1 MKINLQEYCKDISNY
16 QRFPT
21 REVMVGD
28 IAIGKDNPIRVQ
40 SMTTTDTMDT
50 KGTIAQSIRMID
62 AGCEIVRITA
72 PSIKEAKNLKMI
84 RDGLRD
90 KGYKTPLVADIHF
103 TPNAALEA
111 SKIVEKVRINPGNY
125 VDKKKFE
132 VKEYDDKSYQDELLK
147 IEEKFIPLISSCK
160 ENRVA
165 MRIGTNHGSLSDRIM
180 NRFGDTPLGMVESAM
195 EFLRICKQNDY
206 DQIVLS
212 MKSSNPIVMI
222 HAYRLLVKSMENENM
237 HYPLHL
243 GVTEAGDGLDGRIKS
258 ALGIGTLLSEGIGDT
273 IRVSLTED
281 PEFEIPAADKIL
293 SKIDNISRKVRL
305 KNTEKRA
312 FSFFKRETL
321 SIENIGEK
329 NPPIVISSNSNDFEG
344 NFPDYLFTNDL
355 SSLDDS
361 KKYIIEGK
369 DWNKNL
375 SKNIFPYFNSL
386 KGFRTS
392 EAVSDTL
399 NFVEIKLSKVTNTI
413 MQTFSNNVVIILDV
427 DNGSRHDLLSAFNF
441 FEEKQIKIPVVLKG
455 SYQSSDF
462 EQISIDASIDLG
474 SILLEGMGNGVWIQA
489 KDFES
494 KINELSFLILQNT
507 RTRIFKTDY
516 ISCPSCGRTKFNLQE
531 TTALVKEKTSHLKG
545 LKIAVMGCIVNGP
558 GEMADADYGYVGSGK
573 DVISL
578 YKGKDLVKRNIS
590 SKDAVDELINL
601 IKANND
607 WVEPL
612 I

>member
-1 MKINLQEYCKDISNY
+1 MRRKTLSVK
-16 QRFPT
+16 
-21 REVMVGD
+21 
-28 IAIGKDNPIRVQ
+28 IGKVFIGSDHSIKTQ
-40 SMTTTDTMDT
+40 SMTTASTMDT
-50 KGTIAQSIRMID
+50 DQSVDEAIRIIQ
-62 AGCEIVRITA
+62 AGGKLVRFTA
-72 PSIKEAKNLKMI
+72 PNINEAKNLLNIKNA
-84 RDGLRD
+84 LVA
-90 KGYKTPLVADIHF
+90 KGYDDPLVADIHF

-147 IEEKFIPLISSCK
+147 IEEKFIPLINSCK
-160 ENRVA
+160 ENKVA
-165 MRIGTNHGSLSDRIM
+165 MRIGTNHGSLSDRVM

-281 PEFEIPAADKIL
+281 PEFEIPAAEKIL
-293 SKIDNISRKVRL
+293 EKIDSISKKIRL
-305 KNTEKRA
+305 KNTDKRA
-312 FSFFKRETL
+312 FSFFKRETE
-321 SIENIGEK
+321 SIKNIGEK
-329 NPPIVISSNSNDFEG
+329 NPPIVISNSSNDFEG
-344 NFPDYLFTNDL
+344 NFPDYLFIDDL
-355 SSLDDS
+355 DNLDDS

-369 DWNKNL
+369 DWNENL

-386 KGFRTS
+386 KDFRKS
-392 EAVSDTL
+392 EAVSNTL
-399 NFVEIKLSKVTNTI
+399 NFIEIELSKITNTI
-413 MQTFSNNVVIILDV
+413 MQTFSNNVVIVLNV
-427 DNGSRHDLLSAFNF
+427 DNANRHDLLSAFNF
-441 FEEKQIKIPVVLKG
+441 LEEKRIKIPVILKG

-462 EQISIDASIDLG
+462 EKVAIDASIDIG
-474 SILLEGMGNGVWIQA
+474 SILLEGMGNGIWIQT
-489 KDFES
+489 KDFDS

-516 ISCPSCGRTKFNLQE
+516 ISCPSCGRTKFDLQE
-531 TTALVKEKTSHLKG
+531 TTALVKEHTNHLKG
-545 LKIAVMGCIVNGP
+545 LKISVMGCIVNGP
-558 GEMADADYGYVGSGK
+558 GEMADADYGYVGSG
-573 DVISL
+573 DGVISL
-578 YKGKDLVKRNIS
+578 YKGKELVKRNIS
-590 SKDAVDELINL
+590 SEQAVDELIQL
-601 IKANND
+601 IKENDD
-607 WVEPL
+607 WVDPKN
-612 I
+612 

>member
-1 MKINLQEYCKDISNY
+1 MRRKTLSVK
-16 QRFPT
+16 
-21 REVMVGD
+21 
-28 IAIGKDNPIRVQ
+28 IGKVFIGSDHSIKTQ
-40 SMTTTDTMDT
+40 SMTTASTMDT
-50 KGTIAQSIRMID
+50 DKSVDEAIRIIQ
-62 AGCEIVRITA
+62 AGGKLVRFTA
-72 PSIKEAKNLKMI
+72 PNINEAKNLLNIKNA
-84 RDGLRD
+84 LVA
-90 KGYKTPLVADIHF
+90 KGYDDPLVADIHF

-147 IEEKFIPLISSCK
+147 IEEKFIPLINSCK
-160 ENRVA
+160 KNNVA
-165 MRIGTNHGSLSDRIM
+165 MRIGTNHGSLSDRVM

-281 PEFEIPAADKIL
+281 PEFEIPAAEKIL
-293 SKIDNISRKVRL
+293 KKIDSISKKVRL
-305 KNTEKRA
+305 KNTDKRA
-312 FSFFKRETL
+312 FSFFKRETE
-321 SIENIGEK
+321 SIKNIGEK
-329 NPPIVISSNSNDFEG
+329 NPPIVISNSSNDFEG
-344 NFPDYLFTNDL
+344 NFPDYLFINNLDN
-355 SSLDDS
+355 LDDS

-369 DWNKNL
+369 DWNENL

-386 KGFRTS
+386 KDFRKS
-392 EAVSDTL
+392 EAVSNTL
-399 NFVEIKLSKVTNTI
+399 NFIEIELSKITNTI
-413 MQTFSNNVVIILDV
+413 MQTFSNNVVIVLNV
-427 DNGSRHDLLSAFNF
+427 DNANRHDLLSAFNF
-441 FEEKQIKIPVVLKG
+441 LEEKRIKIPVILKG

-462 EQISIDASIDLG
+462 EKVAIDASIDIG
-474 SILLEGMGNGVWIQA
+474 SILLEGMGNGIWIQT
-489 KDFES
+489 KDFDS

-516 ISCPSCGRTKFNLQE
+516 ISCPSCGRTKFDLQE
-531 TTALVKEKTSHLKG
+531 TTALVKEHTNHLKG
-545 LKIAVMGCIVNGP
+545 LKISVMGCIVNGP
-558 GEMADADYGYVGSGK
+558 GEMADADYGYVGSG
-573 DVISL
+573 DGVISL
-578 YKGKDLVKRNIS
+578 YKGKELVKRNIS
-590 SKDAVDELINL
+590 SEQAVDELIQL
-601 IKANND
+601 IKENDD
-607 WVEPL
+607 WVDPKN
-612 I
+612 

>member
-1 MKINLQEYCKDISNY
+1 MRRKTLSVK
-16 QRFPT
+16 
-21 REVMVGD
+21 
-28 IAIGKDNPIRVQ
+28 IGKVLIGSDHSIKTQ
-40 SMTTTDTMDT
+40 SMTTASTMDT
-50 KGTIAQSIRMID
+50 NQSVDEAIRIIK
-62 AGCEIVRITA
+62 AGGKLVRFTA
-72 PSIKEAKNLKMI
+72 PNINEAKNLLNIKNA
-84 RDGLRD
+84 LLE
-90 KGYKTPLVADIHF
+90 KGYDDPLVADIHF

-516 ISCPSCGRTKFNLQE
+516 ISCPSCGRTKFDLQE
-531 TTALVKEKTSHLKG
+531 TTALVKKYTNHLKG
-545 LKIAVMGCIVNGP
+545 LKISVMGCIVNGP
-558 GEMADADYGYVGSGK
+558 GEMADADYGYVGSG
-573 DVISL
+573 DGVISL
-578 YKGKDLVKRNIS
+578 YKGKELVKRNIS
-590 SKDAVDELINL
+590 SENAVDELIRL
-601 IKANND
+601 IKENDD
-607 WVEPL
+607 WVDPKN
-612 I
+612 

>member
-1 MKINLQEYCKDISNY
+1 MRRKTLSVK
-16 QRFPT
+16 
-21 REVMVGD
+21 
-28 IAIGKDNPIRVQ
+28 IGKVFIGSDHSIKTQ
-40 SMTTTDTMDT
+40 SMTTASTMDT
-50 KGTIAQSIRMID
+50 DKSVDEAIRIIQ
-62 AGCEIVRITA
+62 AGGKLVRFTA
-72 PSIKEAKNLKMI
+72 PNINEAKNLLNIKNA
-84 RDGLRD
+84 LVA
-90 KGYKTPLVADIHF
+90 KGYDDPLVADIHF

-147 IEEKFIPLISSCK
+147 IEEKFIPLINSCK
-160 ENRVA
+160 ENKVA
-165 MRIGTNHGSLSDRIM
+165 MRIGTNHGSLSDRVM

-281 PEFEIPAADKIL
+281 PEFEIPAAEKIL
-293 SKIDNISRKVRL
+293 EKIDSISKKIRL
-305 KNTEKRA
+305 KNTDKRA
-312 FSFFKRETL
+312 FSFFKRETE
-321 SIENIGEK
+321 SIKNIGEK
-329 NPPIVISSNSNDFEG
+329 NPPIVISNSSNDFEG
-344 NFPDYLFTNDL
+344 NFPDYLFIDNLDN
-355 SSLDDS
+355 LDDS

-369 DWNKNL
+369 DWNENL

-386 KGFRTS
+386 KDFRKS
-392 EAVSDTL
+392 EAVSNTL
-399 NFVEIKLSKVTNTI
+399 NLIEIELSKITNTI
-413 MQTFSNNVVIILDV
+413 MQTFSNNVVIVLNV
-427 DNGSRHDLLSAFNF
+427 DNANRHDLLRAFNF
-441 FEEKQIKIPVVLKG
+441 LEEKRIKIPVILKG

-462 EQISIDASIDLG
+462 EKVAIDASIDIG
-474 SILLEGMGNGVWIQA
+474 SILLEGMGNGIWIQA
-489 KDFES
+489 KDFDS

-516 ISCPSCGRTKFNLQE
+516 ISCPSCGRTKFDLQE
-531 TTALVKEKTSHLKG
+531 TTALVKEHTNHLKG
-545 LKIAVMGCIVNGP
+545 LKISVMGCIVNGP
-558 GEMADADYGYVGSGK
+558 GEMADADYGYVGSG
-573 DVISL
+573 DGVISL
-578 YKGKDLVKRNIS
+578 YKGKELVKRNIS
-590 SKDAVDELINL
+590 SEQAVDELIQL
-601 IKANND
+601 IKENDD
-607 WVEPL
+607 WVDPKN
-612 I
+612 

>member
-1 MKINLQEYCKDISNY
+1 MRRKTLSVK
-16 QRFPT
+16 
-21 REVMVGD
+21 
-28 IAIGKDNPIRVQ
+28 IGKVFIGSDHSIKTQ
-40 SMTTTDTMDT
+40 SMTTASTMDT
-50 KGTIAQSIRMID
+50 DKSVDEAIRIIQ
-62 AGCEIVRITA
+62 AGGKLVRFTA
-72 PSIKEAKNLKMI
+72 PNINEAKNLLNIKNA
-84 RDGLRD
+84 LVA
-90 KGYKTPLVADIHF
+90 KGYDDPLVADIHF

-147 IEEKFIPLISSCK
+147 IEEKFIPLINSCK
-160 ENRVA
+160 ENKVA
-165 MRIGTNHGSLSDRIM
+165 MRIGTNHGSLSDRVM

-258 ALGIGTLLSEGIGDT
+258 ALGIGTLLTEGIGDT

-281 PEFEIPAADKIL
+281 PEFEIPAAEKIL
-293 SKIDNISRKVRL
+293 EKIDSISKKIRL
-305 KNTEKRA
+305 KNTDKRA
-312 FSFFKRETL
+312 FSFFKRQTE

-329 NPPIVISSNSNDFEG
+329 NPPIVISNSSNDFEG
-344 NFPDYLFTNDL
+344 NFPDYLFIDDL
-355 SSLDDS
+355 DNLDDS

-369 DWNKNL
+369 DWNENL

-386 KGFRTS
+386 KDFRKS
-392 EAVSDTL
+392 EAVSNTL
-399 NFVEIKLSKVTNTI
+399 NFIEIELSKITNTI
-413 MQTFSNNVVIILDV
+413 MQTFSNNVVIVLNV
-427 DNGSRHDLLSAFNF
+427 DNANRHDLLRVFNF
-441 FEEKQIKIPVVLKG
+441 LEDKRIKIPVILKG

-462 EQISIDASIDLG
+462 EKVAIDASIDIG
-474 SILLEGMGNGVWIQA
+474 SILLEGMGNGIWIQA
-489 KDFES
+489 KDFDS

-516 ISCPSCGRTKFNLQE
+516 ISCPSCGRTKFDLQE
-531 TTALVKEKTSHLKG
+531 TTALVKEHTNHLKG
-545 LKIAVMGCIVNGP
+545 LKISVMGCIVNGP
-558 GEMADADYGYVGSGK
+558 GEMADADYGYVGSG
-573 DVISL
+573 DGVISL
-578 YKGKDLVKRNIS
+578 YKGKELVKRNIS
-590 SKDAVDELINL
+590 SEQAVDELIQL
-601 IKANND
+601 IKENDD
-607 WVEPL
+607 WVDPKN
-612 I
+612 

>member
-1 MKINLQEYCKDISNY
+1 MRRKTLSVK
-16 QRFPT
+16 
-21 REVMVGD
+21 
-28 IAIGKDNPIRVQ
+28 IGKVFIGSDHSIKTQ
-40 SMTTTDTMDT
+40 SMTTASTMDT
-50 KGTIAQSIRMID
+50 DKSVDEAIRIIQ
-62 AGCEIVRITA
+62 AGGKLVRFTA
-72 PSIKEAKNLKMI
+72 PNINEAKNLLNIKNA
-84 RDGLRD
+84 LVA
-90 KGYKTPLVADIHF
+90 KGYDDPLVADIHF

-147 IEEKFIPLISSCK
+147 IEEKFIPLINSCK
-160 ENRVA
+160 ENKVA
-165 MRIGTNHGSLSDRIM
+165 MRIGTNHGSLSDRVM

-258 ALGIGTLLSEGIGDT
+258 ALGIGTLLTEGIGDT

-281 PEFEIPAADKIL
+281 PEFEIPAAEKIL
-293 SKIDNISRKVRL
+293 EKIDSISKKIRL
-305 KNTEKRA
+305 KNTDKRA
-312 FSFFKRETL
+312 FSFFKRQTE

-329 NPPIVISSNSNDFEG
+329 NPPIVISNSSNDFEG
-344 NFPDYLFTNDL
+344 NFPDYLFIDDL
-355 SSLDDS
+355 DNLDDS

-386 KGFRTS
+386 KDFRKT
-392 EAVSDTL
+392 EAVSNTL
-399 NFVEIKLSKVTNTI
+399 NFIEIELSKITNTI
-413 MQTFSNNVVIILDV
+413 MQTFSNNVVIVLNV
-427 DNGSRHDLLSAFNF
+427 DNANRHDLLSAFNF
-441 FEEKQIKIPVVLKG
+441 LEEKRIKIPVILKG

-462 EQISIDASIDLG
+462 EKVAIDASIDIG
-474 SILLEGMGNGVWIQA
+474 SILLEGMGNGIWIQA
-489 KDFES
+489 KDFDS

-516 ISCPSCGRTKFNLQE
+516 ISCPSCGRTKFDLQE
-531 TTALVKEKTSHLKG
+531 TTALVKEHTNHLKG
-545 LKIAVMGCIVNGP
+545 LKISVMGCIVNGP
-558 GEMADADYGYVGSGK
+558 GEMADADYGYVGSG
-573 DVISL
+573 DGVISL
-578 YKGKDLVKRNIS
+578 YKGKELVKRNIS
-590 SKDAVDELINL
+590 SEQAVDELIQL
-601 IKANND
+601 IKENDD
-607 WVEPL
+607 WVDPKN
-612 I
+612 